1 MKKEIIY
8 IEFLNKKKNFQKDEI
23 TFKGE
28 NSLSEAIKWGKKNI
42 DNFNMDMIKFKSTY
56 KKSKGRSM

>member
-23 TFKGE
+23 TFKEE
-28 NSLSEAIKWGKKNI
+28 NSLSEAIK
-42 DNFNMDMIKFKSTY
+42 
-56 KKSKGRSM
+56 